1 MALTRLGLHGFW
13 LLMGLPAA
21 IWAQAP
27 EITGCDH
34 APTYTPCDLAINLS
48 ERTAAQHPHPYSDV
62 ELRAEFRSPRGRTL
76 SLPAFWDGGRRM
88 VLRFSPTE
96 PGEWQYKLT
105 SNLTD
110 LDAREGTFT
119 AVATDSLGFIR
130 PDNVHHWSYTERR
143 VPHLW
148 MGANEERFAFLA
160 DDAFHS
166 VVDARAAQKFTHFRG
181 LVMGLGLEPA
191 YAGPSAPNLAY
202 FQRLDQRVRYINDK
216 HLVADLVLAGG
227 ANYLYTVFPT
237 ADDRRRFIQFIAGRY
252 AALNVTWQLV
262 DRFEETNNARDL
274 LKEVGAALKESDP
287 YQHPRSTGAAV
298 TSGPLLDDGWET
310 YTSYGPADD
319 AVGAIEHQ
327 LYGVPGVSVESARE
341 DSGGGRL
348 LPQDVDTDHYR
359 HRMWNATMDG
369 LYPTYTNTGEGARYA
384 NSPGA
389 RAMTVWYN
397 LMAETRHWELEPYYD
412 VDGGRALALEG
423 VEYLLY
429 IEKPGPVEMEV
440 EQHSYDVIWIDPA
453 DGSVIRKKYSGSH
466 FTGEPPSRTH
476 DWLLHVVR
484 ETELV
489 SMARSYKFES
499 VDVVLQEVESHPDK
513 VVFDVLAPNGPLAIS
528 KPAPYEAKLKR
539 ATRGTRNMMYLW
551 TGEVFADH
559 LGYRVLATGPSGTM
573 QIPPS
578 IAGNFPATML
588 LRVYALN
595 ALGKVYMVSKG
606 YDLNK

>member
-202 FQRLDQRVRYINDK
+202 F
-216 HLVADLVLAGG
+216 
-227 ANYLYTVFPT
+227 
-237 ADDRRRFIQFIAGRY
+237 
-252 AALNVTWQLV
+252 
-262 DRFEETNNARDL
+262 
-274 LKEVGAALKESDP
+274 
-287 YQHPRSTGAAV
+287 
-298 TSGPLLDDGWET
+298 
-310 YTSYGPADD
+310 
-319 AVGAIEHQ
+319 
-327 LYGVPGVSVESARE
+327 
-341 DSGGGRL
+341 
-348 LPQDVDTDHYR
+348 
-359 HRMWNATMDG
+359 
-369 LYPTYTNTGEGARYA
+369 
-384 NSPGA
+384 
-389 RAMTVWYN
+389 
-397 LMAETRHWELEPYYD
+397 
-412 VDGGRALALEG
+412 
-423 VEYLLY
+423 
-429 IEKPGPVEMEV
+429 
-440 EQHSYDVIWIDPA
+440 
-453 DGSVIRKKYSGSH
+453 
-466 FTGEPPSRTH
+466 
-476 DWLLHVVR
+476 
-484 ETELV
+484 
-489 SMARSYKFES
+489 
-499 VDVVLQEVESHPDK
+499 
-513 VVFDVLAPNGPLAIS
+513 
-528 KPAPYEAKLKR
+528 
-539 ATRGTRNMMYLW
+539 
-551 TGEVFADH
+551 
-559 LGYRVLATGPSGTM
+559 
-573 QIPPS
+573 
-578 IAGNFPATML
+578 
-588 LRVYALN
+588 
-595 ALGKVYMVSKG
+595 
-606 YDLNK
+606 